1 MFRTVKNKIF
11 IISER
16 QKEKICAI
24 QGETR
29 LGWKSGLPIFVE
41 CHAGKIAVFNCVLYD
56 VSRRMAN
63 KTLFYS
69 IDEGDLQLEK
79 RGNIRNLR
87 NRDPEN
93 ESRG

>member
-41 CHAGKIAVFNCVLYD
+41 CHAGKIAVFNCA
-56 VSRRMAN
+56 RMAN

-87 NRDPEN
+87 NRNPEN
-93 ESRG
+93 KPRG